1 MDLESETYAIIG
13 AAMEVHSCLGKG
25 YLEAVYQEAMVLEMT
40 DRGIPFVGQPKMRID
55 YKGHTLSKFYVP
67 DFLAFDLIPI
77 ELKAHSEPLSK
88 ADMKQILNAL
98 RTCGGSIGLIFN
110 YGRASL
116 DYRRVMLSASL
127 SESH

>member
-1 MDLESETYAIIG
+1 MEDEDKTYAIIG
-13 AAMEVHSCLGKG
+13 AAMEVHACLGKG

-40 DRGIPFVGQPKMRID
+40 ARGIPFVAEPRMRIE
-55 YKGHTLSKFYVP
+55 YKGSTLSQYYVP
-67 DFLAFDLIPI
+67 DFFAFDCIPI

-98 RTCGGSIGLIFN
+98 RTCDGSIGLIFN
-110 YGRASL
+110 NGRASL